1 MIVRRSNERGYMDHG
16 WLQTHHSFS
25 FASYYDPL
33 HIHYRSLRVL
43 NDDTIAPHAGF
54 PPHPHDNMEIV
65 TCVLNGSVTH
75 TDSMGF
81 QDTIHAGECQLISAG
96 SGMTHSEM
104 NHGATPLR
112 LLQVWVI
119 PDRQHTPPAYHVIR
133 PQWAN
138 RRNHA
143 HLIAAPA
150 ASGSVDGVL
159 PISQDVSI
167 RMGHFDAGVMANLCI
182 EKGRHLYLY
191 VIDGWVAIGGVLGT
205 PGDALMGVSDGVI
218 TLDIL
223 RPAHLLVFDLK

>member
-33 HIHYRSLRVL
+33 HVHFRSLRVL

-54 PPHPHDNMEIV
+54 PTHPHENMEIL
-65 TCVLNGSVTH
+65 TCVLAGAVTH

-96 SGMTHSEM
+96 TGITHSEM
-104 NHGATPLR
+104 NHGDTPLR
-112 LLQVWVI
+112 LLQLWVM
-119 PDRQHTPPAYHVIR
+119 PEHKNTTPAYHVIR
-133 PQWAN
+133 PQWADC
-138 RRNHA
+138 RNHA
-143 HLIAAPA
+143 PLIASPHPA
-150 ASGSVDGVL
+150 AGVL
-159 PISQDVSI
+159 PIGQDVAI
-167 RMGHFDAGVMANLCI
+167 RMGHFDAGIMTTLTI

-191 VIDGWVAIGGVLGT
+191 IIDGWVAIGGVLGT
-205 PGDALMGVSDGVI
+205 PGDALMGVSEGGV
-218 TLDIL
+218 TLEII